1 MLAVT
6 FAIMADPSS
15 NSHETHATIIL
26 EKDHG
31 SGHLKRPKAPDRQVV
46 TCAYDGEVMTLSFV
60 IPEGNATLTVTDEY
74 GQYITYSVDT
84 STLNVSVSVGDLKG
98 FITVQLDT
106 ERGNHFHGII

>member
-1 MLAVT
+1 
-6 FAIMADPSS
+6 
-15 NSHETHATIIL
+15 
-26 EKDHG
+26 
-31 SGHLKRPKAPDRQVV
+31 
-46 TCAYDGEVMTLSFV
+46 MTLSFV